1 MNIET
6 LQKEMIVA
14 MKNKDKIRKDTI
26 SSLVSAVKKAAIDN
40 KCKDDITE
48 KLVDQV
54 LLKEEKTMQEMIDTC
69 PVDRA
74 DTLNE
79 YNQKLTII
87 KEFTP
92 VLIANADEIEEMVKN
107 IGRSRRPG
115 NGDRKRSHRG
125 GLRSCDP
132 GPRRWGNPAGY
143 RPASAPPRCRTDL

>member
-69 PVDRA
+69 PVDRV

-92 VLIANADEIEEMVKN
+92 VLITNADEIEEMVKN
-107 IGRSRRPG
+107 IGVELIKKNMGTIMKELKSK
-115 NGDRKRSHRG
+115 NVDMKAAKDVVNKM
-125 GLRSCDP
+125 LR
-132 GPRRWGNPAGY
+132 
-143 RPASAPPRCRTDL
+143 

>member
-48 KLVDQV
+48 KLVDQA

-69 PVDRA
+69 PVDRV

-92 VLIANADEIEEMVKN
+92 VLIANADEIEEMVRN
-107 IGRSRRPG
+107 IGVELIKKNMGTIMKELKSK
-115 NGDRKRSHRG
+115 NVDMKAAKDVVNKM
-125 GLRSCDP
+125 LR
-132 GPRRWGNPAGY
+132 
-143 RPASAPPRCRTDL
+143 

>member
-69 PVDRA
+69 PVDRV

-107 IGRSRRPG
+107 IGVELIKKNMGTIMKELKSK
-115 NGDRKRSHRG
+115 NVDMKATKDVVNKM
-125 GLRSCDP
+125 LR
-132 GPRRWGNPAGY
+132 
-143 RPASAPPRCRTDL
+143 

>member
-6 LQKEMIVA
+6 LQKEMITA

-48 KLVDQV
+48 KLVVQV
-54 LLKEEKTMQEMIDTC
+54 LLKEEKTMLEMIDTC
-69 PVDRA
+69 PVDRV

-92 VLIANADEIEEMVKN
+92 VLITNADEIEEMVKN
-107 IGRSRRPG
+107 IGVELIKKNMGTIMKELKSK
-115 NGDRKRSHRG
+115 NVDMKVAKDIVNKI
-125 GLRSCDP
+125 LI
-132 GPRRWGNPAGY
+132 
-143 RPASAPPRCRTDL
+143 

>member
-6 LQKEMIVA
+6 LQKEMIAA
-14 MKNKDKIRKDTI
+14 MKNKDKIRKETI

-69 PVDRA
+69 PSDRVDI
-74 DTLNE
+74 LNE

-92 VLIANADEIEEMVKN
+92 ILITNTDDIEEMVKN
-107 IGRSRRPG
+107 IGVELIKKNMGTIMKELKSK
-115 NGDRKRSHRG
+115 NVDMKAAKDVVNKM
-125 GLRSCDP
+125 LR
-132 GPRRWGNPAGY
+132 
-143 RPASAPPRCRTDL
+143 

>member
-107 IGRSRRPG
+107 IGVELIKKNTGTIMKELKSK
-115 NGDRKRSHRG
+115 NVDMKAAKDVVNKM
-125 GLRSCDP
+125 LR
-132 GPRRWGNPAGY
+132 
-143 RPASAPPRCRTDL
+143 